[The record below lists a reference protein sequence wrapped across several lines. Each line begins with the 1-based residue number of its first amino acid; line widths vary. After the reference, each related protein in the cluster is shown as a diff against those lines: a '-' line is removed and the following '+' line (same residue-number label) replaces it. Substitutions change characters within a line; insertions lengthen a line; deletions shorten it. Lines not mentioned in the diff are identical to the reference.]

1 MRRTQI
7 TLTEAQYRLLHDE
20 SKASGHSLAELIRQ
34 AVDQRYAELSASER
48 LSLLETAF
56 GGWADRF
63 EGGEE
68 FVERVRTGTQRR
80 VGRA

>member
-20 SKASGHSLAELIRQ
+20 SETSGHSLAELIRQ

-56 GGWADRF
+56 GGWADRD